1 VETITITGITTGAKL
16 AGVLAPA
23 CLGVT
28 GGLGTRLSSDVPSFD
43 AAFARGFGRVD
54 GDARRWADER
64 PTQAPVA
71 AVAVREGYAY
81 AAAGAGNTQ
90 QSQQH
95 HQDQTIAAKAATTAA
110 AVATMRAFR
119 GPEPLGKRT

>member
-1 VETITITGITTGAKL
+1 METITITGITTGAKL

-71 AVAVREGYAY
+71 AVAVREGYPY